1 MTNYAFYP
9 GCLISTRLPFLEK
22 ASRLVLGEL
31 DVGLKELR
39 GYSCCADPIIL
50 KPLSYDSWLAVAAR
64 NIAIAED
71 EEMDLLTLCN
81 GCFCSLNEANHVL
94 KKDGEKKEEVNEI
107 LKEVDREFKGTID
120 VLHVVQLMQEIGQE
134 RISQK
139 MEKPA
144 NGLRVGAHH
153 GCHLIRPREVAQI
166 DDKRRPTILD
176 ELVRWI
182 GAEPVSY
189 AEDLLCCGGGLMGVD
204 EKTGTSML
212 TSILD
217 KMHSAGATHI
227 VTPCPYCFVQFDY
240 RQKENPLPVL
250 YLMELYGLSMGF
262 SPDEMGL
269 KHHRTKTED
278 WGF

>member
-1 MTNYAFYP
+1 MTDYAFYP

-22 ASRLVLGEL
+22 TSRLVLGEL
-31 DVGLKELR
+31 GVGLQDLK

-50 KPLSYDSWLAVAAR
+50 KPLSFDSWLAVAAR

-71 EEMDLLTLCN
+71 AEMDLLTLCN
-81 GCFCSLNEANHVL
+81 GCFCSLNEANHIL
-94 KKDGEKKEEVNEI
+94 KNDGKKKEGVNEI
-107 LKEVDREFKGTID
+107 LKEVDKEFKGTID
-120 VLHVVQLMQEIGQE
+120 VLHVVQLVRDIGQDQ
-134 RISQK
+134 ISEK
-139 MEKPA
+139 VAKPA
-144 NGLRVGAHH
+144 NGLRVAAHH

-176 ELVRWI
+176 ELVSWV
-182 GAEPVSY
+182 GAQLVNY
-189 AEDLLCCGGGLMGVD
+189 AEDLKCCGGGLMGVD
-204 EKTGTSML
+204 EKTGQTML
-212 TSILD
+212 STIQEM
-217 KMHSAGATHI
+217 MHSEGATHI

-262 SPDEMGL
+262 SPEELGL

>member
-1 MTNYAFYP
+1 MTYYAFYP
-9 GCLISTRLPFLEK
+9 GCLISARLPFLEK
-22 ASRLVLGEL
+22 SSRLVLGEL
-31 DVGLKELR
+31 DVDLENLDS
-39 GYSCCADPIIL
+39 YSCCADPIIL
-50 KPLSYDSWLAVAAR
+50 KPLSFDSWLAVAAR

-71 EEMDLLTLCN
+71 AEMDLLTLCN
-81 GCFCSLNEANHVL
+81 GCFCSLNEANHIL
-94 KKDGEKKEEVNEI
+94 KNDGKKKEDVNEV
-107 LKEVDREFKGTID
+107 LKEVDMEFKGSIE
-120 VLHVVQLMQEIGQE
+120 VLHVVQLMQEMGQE
-134 RISQK
+134 RIL
-139 MEKPA
+139 EKVEKRP

-153 GCHLIRPREVAQI
+153 GCHLIRPRDVAQI
-166 DDKRRPTILD
+166 DDKRRPTVLD
-176 ELVRWI
+176 ELVSWV

-204 EKTGTSML
+204 EKTGASML
-212 TSILD
+212 SSILD
-217 KMHSAGATHI
+217 KMRSAGATHI

-240 RQKENPLPVL
+240 RQEEDPFPVL

>member
-1 MTNYAFYP
+1 MTDYAFYP
-9 GCLISTRLPFLEK
+9 GCLISARLPFLEK
-22 ASRLVLGEL
+22 TSRLVLEEF
-31 DVGLKELR
+31 DVGLKDLE
-39 GYSCCADPIIL
+39 GYTCCADPIVL
-50 KPLSYDSWLAVAAR
+50 KPLSFDSWLAVAAR
-64 NIAIAED
+64 NLAIAED
-71 EEMDLLTLCN
+71 AEMDLLTLCN
-81 GCFCSLNEANHVL
+81 GCFCSLNEANHYLKNDGKKKENVNEVL
-94 KKDGEKKEEVNEI
+94 KEI
-107 LKEVDREFKGTID
+107 DMEFRGSIE

-134 RISQK
+134 RISEK
-139 MEKPA
+139 MEKRP
-144 NGLRVGAHH
+144 NSLRVGAHH
-153 GCHLIRPREVAQI
+153 GCHLIRPRDVAQI
-166 DDKRRPTILD
+166 DDKRRPTVLD
-176 ELVRWI
+176 ELVSWV

-204 EKTGTSML
+204 EKTGASML

-217 KMHSAGATHI
+217 KMRSAGATHI

-250 YLMELYGLSMGF
+250 YLMELYGFSMGL